1 MYRNKNYHIEEA
13 LTYILDGEIDFEYLN
28 DSDSD
33 FEPEDVTG
41 NQVDVDFVASNLDEL
56 VQRQNVSVDLED
68 QASFDQKCSD
78 FSDND
83 NEPLANMV

>member
-41 NQVDVDFVASNLDEL
+41 N
-56 VQRQNVSVDLED
+56 
-68 QASFDQKCSD
+68 
-78 FSDND
+78 
-83 NEPLANMV
+83 